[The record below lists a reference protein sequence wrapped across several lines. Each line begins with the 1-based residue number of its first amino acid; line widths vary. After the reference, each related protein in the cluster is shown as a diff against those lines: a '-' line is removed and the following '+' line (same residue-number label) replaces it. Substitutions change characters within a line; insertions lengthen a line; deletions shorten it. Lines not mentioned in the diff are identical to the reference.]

1 MVAYRDFRRIWTEN
15 EHKQESEY
23 DNQCKRTST
32 RENRRGTDDGRA
44 KIRMAAE
51 QLNDSFVIARI
62 KAYSNTFKYHLK
74 PKACYSTYILKS
86 KRSAKTKSEPG
97 HVEEVEEGEGRDSN
111 KAPKR
116 QKRITSSSCKDNER
130 KCVICDRA
138 RESCGTRNRV
148 LYRIS
153 ESDRA
158 ALFLDALNFYKDE
171 VKTRCAFL
179 DTAGD
184 VFAADVFYHGNCL
197 RQYLLKYKRQI
208 DALFENIQRS
218 DEAAIIDSNCKCVFD
233 SLDFKTSSYSV
244 SHICNLINAKL
255 ETDNQIDNRR
265 TKVFLIKY
273 FKDTICFTYPDDRR
287 KSQMVYSSSLLQGNI
302 IESLRS
308 SVKSG
313 PQKIALELLHE
324 CKNYDFGLEATYC
337 TSEDVKL
344 SLDHYRSHRPQQWLQ
359 FMKFMFP
366 NTSNTNT
373 DEWLLKFDT
382 LFQFIHYWLSSGRN
396 RTPFHCSLTQ
406 TVHNLSRSRQ
416 LVDIMNRMNL
426 AISYD
431 SMQRLNTAVAQ
442 KMVEETLPN
451 RCPTSCISNKTCI
464 CRGMKIKCVVFCG
477 CSKGKKCRNP
487 HN

>member
-1 MVAYRDFRRIWTEN
+1 
-15 EHKQESEY
+15 
-23 DNQCKRTST
+23 
-32 RENRRGTDDGRA
+32 
-44 KIRMAAE
+44 MAAE

-86 KRSAKTKSEPG
+86 KRSAKTKNEQG

-218 DEAAIIDSNCKCVFD
+218 DEAATIDSNCKCVFD
-233 SLDFKTSSYSV
+233 SLDFKTISYSV
-244 SHICNLINAKL
+244 SHICNQIHASMVL
-255 ETDNQIDNRR
+255 E
-265 TKVFLIKY
+265 
-273 FKDTICFTYPDDRR
+273 P
-287 KSQMVYSSSLLQGNI
+287 QM
-302 IESLRS
+302 
-308 SVKSG
+308 
-313 PQKIALELLHE
+313 LELYL
-324 CKNYDFGLEATYC
+324 
-337 TSEDVKL
+337 
-344 SLDHYRSHRPQQWLQ
+344 
-359 FMKFMFP
+359 
-366 NTSNTNT
+366 
-373 DEWLLKFDT
+373 
-382 LFQFIHYWLSSGRN
+382 
-396 RTPFHCSLTQ
+396 
-406 TVHNLSRSRQ
+406 
-416 LVDIMNRMNL
+416 
-426 AISYD
+426 
-431 SMQRLNTAVAQ
+431 
-442 KMVEETLPN
+442 
-451 RCPTSCISNKTCI
+451 
-464 CRGMKIKCVVFCG
+464 
-477 CSKGKKCRNP
+477 
-487 HN
+487 